1 MTTYTEL
8 FPSTTAEVVGGLELA
23 PIAGGVRVRRLPAWT
38 RPQISD
44 VVGDFVISMTSGVRL
59 EFRTAATE
67 IELELSA
74 TAPTTP
80 EGEPAAATVAV
91 VTDDDEPRQH
101 RIPDEVLSLIDP
113 VRGVWRQ
120 GRPYAVRFADLP
132 PVDKHV
138 ELWLPHA
145 TATDLHALRA
155 DAPIAPARA
164 DPRPRW
170 LHHGSS
176 ISQGG
181 EAATPLGT
189 WPVVAARRAGVR
201 VHNLGFSGN
210 AVADP
215 YVARTMRDLPA
226 DLITLEIGINVVNG
240 DVMRRRTFGPAVHG
254 FLDTLRERHPE
265 TPIVLLTPVP
275 CPAVETLPGP
285 TATSGTTTVSAGD
298 PRQLALGALSLSG
311 IRDELTRVVDVRDD
325 PALTLFDGHLL
336 LRPDEVDDLDD
347 GLHPNAAAL
356 QRMGERFADLVLA
369 PAFGVRV
376 SRSAGRGTR

>member
-1 MTTYTEL
+1 MTIYTEL
-8 FPSTTAEVVGGLELA
+8 FPSMTADVVGGLELV
-23 PIAGGVRVRRLPAWT
+23 PLAGGVRVRRLPAWT

-44 VVGDFVISMTSGVRL
+44 VVGDFVISMTSGVRI

-80 EGEPAAATVAV
+80 EGEPAAATVTL
-91 VTDDDEPRQH
+91 VTDDDEPRHH
-101 RIPDEVLSLIDP
+101 RIPNAVLSLIDP

-132 PVDKHV
+132 PIDKHV

-145 TATDLHALRA
+145 TATDLHALRT
-155 DAPIAPARA
+155 DAPVAPARA

-181 EAATPLGT
+181 EAESPLGT

-226 DLITLEIGINVVNG
+226 DLISVEIGINIVNG
-240 DVMRRRTFGPAVHG
+240 DVMRRRAFGPAVHG
-254 FLDTLRERHPE
+254 FLDTLRERHVE
-265 TPIVLLTPVP
+265 TPIVLITPIP

-285 TATSGTTTVSAGD
+285 TSTEGARTYSIGD
-298 PRQLALGALSLSG
+298 PRQLALGALSLTG
-311 IRDELTRVVDVRDD
+311 IREELARVVAARAD
-325 PALTLFDGHLL
+325 PNLSLLDGHRLF
-336 LRPDEVDDLDD
+336 RPDEVADLDD
-347 GLHPNAAAL
+347 GLHPNARAL
-356 QRMGERFADLVLA
+356 QRMGKRFADLVLGA
-369 PAFGVRV
+369 
-376 SRSAGRGTR
+376 